1 MTRLRQLL
9 THIMSNTEQN
19 KLQFYGFTAARSA
32 RALKKEDSAMN
43 EKIYNTMRTAGT
55 AGIVVGIVTIATG
68 LCSVWGDFAC
78 DKPQNAEFSAHL
90 PAEYGVQP
98 DGRDYPA
105 DF

>member
-68 LCSVWGDFAC
+68 VAT
-78 DKPQNAEFSAHL
+78 
-90 PAEYGVQP
+90 GVLMIIH
-98 DGRDYPA
+98 GAKLLRDQGKMMI
-105 DF
+105 